1 MSPTRTPA
9 EPLATWLLDRRWY
22 AGSDAP
28 GTVTE
33 QRVDLPTT
41 PAVAVVVV
49 TTGAGA
55 RYQLVRATAART
67 NAHDHADEARTATS
81 LARFVAE
88 EGSATAAGGATV
100 RAHLVPGAARP
111 GHGTAH
117 PIGGE
122 QSNTSVVVGGT
133 HVLKVLRRL
142 QPGPNPEVEVGRH
155 LAAAAAAGHH
165 VPVAPLAGWYDLH
178 EGDTTTTLGVLHEL
192 VPGALDAWA
201 LVLSALAGGPD
212 GLLARLHHLG
222 AAVATLHDALA
233 LPGEE
238 PDAFG
243 AAPLAADRVRSV
255 ADAVAAD
262 EPDAAPLAQRL
273 AGALADD
280 LGASIRHHGD
290 LHLGQVVLGPDGWV
304 ILDFEGEPA
313 RPVAD
318 RRLHHSPLRDVAG
331 MLRSLAYAAATHRRS
346 QGRRLSPGWE
356 PAARAAFLDG
366 YLATVNPALLPTSAA
381 ATSTLLHLFELEK
394 VVYEIGYERAHRP
407 DWVDVPLEGLRLL
420 LAEDPA

>member
-1 MSPTRTPA
+1 M
-9 EPLATWLLDRRWY
+9 
-22 AGSDAP
+22 
-28 GTVTE
+28 
-33 QRVDLPTT
+33 
-41 PAVAVVVV
+41 
-49 TTGAGA
+49 
-55 RYQLVRATAART
+55 
-67 NAHDHADEARTATS
+67 
-81 LARFVAE
+81 
-88 EGSATAAGGATV
+88 
-100 RAHLVPGAARP
+100 PGAARP

-290 LHLGQVVLGPDGWV
+290 LHLGQVVLGPDGMGDPRLRGRTGV
-304 ILDFEGEPA
+304 A
-313 RPVAD
+313 RGRPPPP
-318 RRLHHSPLRDVAG
+318 PL
-331 MLRSLAYAAATHRRS
+331 AAARR
-346 QGRRLSPGWE
+346 GRHAPLAGLRRRHAPAQPGSAPQPRLG
-356 PAARAAFLDG
+356 ARRPAAFLDG